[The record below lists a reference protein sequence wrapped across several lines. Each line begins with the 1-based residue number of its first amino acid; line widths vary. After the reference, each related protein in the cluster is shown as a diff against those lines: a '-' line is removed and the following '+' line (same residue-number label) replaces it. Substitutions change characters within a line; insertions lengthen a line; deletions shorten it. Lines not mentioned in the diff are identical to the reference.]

1 MVNERPVGVAI
12 IGTGAWSGAVG
23 DVLRKSRKVKL
34 ITCFDVLPEKRRI
47 FSEKFGCDQ
56 DDRFED
62 VLKRDDVEGVHL
74 TSPNAA
80 HAEQAVAA
88 AEHGKHVFVEKP
100 IANTV
105 ADARRMIEACRQS
118 QVVLMVGHHL
128 RRLTGFRK
136 MKELI
141 EGGVLGKPIQVEGNF
156 SQNLGFA
163 LTPESFRWRGD
174 DSGCPAGS
182 LMTLGIHHVDIFN
195 YLFGPIRSAFSYF
208 NKLCIPAPVEDVSAT
223 VVQFE
228 SGILGYLGSNYA
240 SPKALWLYVY
250 GTEANLKCTVT
261 LPELPFEE
269 YLQLWQKVDQT
280 TKLEIFRKG
289 KTGSQ
294 DVPIPTGNPILEE
307 VEEFADCIR
316 EGKRPETDGQGALA
330 ALALIRAAIESARTG
345 APVPVGCPGSS
356 FTKCAGPSRGEVV
369 SQGRNT
375 AHGRDQRPR

>member
-1 MVNERPVGVAI
+1 MNGMRFSDFLRRHQTTVVQMLIEKMEEPGLEHKKPVGIAV

-23 DVLRKSRKVKL
+23 HVMLKSRKVKL
-34 ITCFDVLPEKRRI
+34 VTCFDTVPEKRKA
-47 FSEKFGCDQ
+47 FSEKFGCEQ
-56 DDRFED
+56 EKRFED
-62 VLKRDDVEGVHL
+62 VLNRDDVEGVHL
-74 TSPNAA
+74 TSPNAL
-80 HAEQAVAA
+80 HAEQTLAA

-100 IANTV
+100 IANTM
-105 ADARRMIEACRQS
+105 ADARKMIEACRRA

-141 EGGVLGKPIQVEGNF
+141 GQGVLGKPIQVEGNF

-174 DSGCPAGS
+174 DTGCPAGA
-182 LMTLGIHHVDIFN
+182 LMTLGIHYADVFN

-208 NKLCIPAPVEDVSAT
+208 NKLCIPAPVEDVT
-223 VVQFE
+223 VTVLQFE

-269 YLQLWQKVDQT
+269 YLQLWQRVDQT
-280 TKLEIFRKG
+280 TKVEISQKG

-294 DVPIPTGNPILEE
+294 EVAIPVRNPILEE

-316 EGKRPETDGQGALA
+316 EGKSPETDGQGALE

-345 APVPVGCPGSS
+345 AQVLVG
-356 FTKCAGPSRGEVV
+356 K
-369 SQGRNT
+369 
-375 AHGRDQRPR
+375 

>member
-1 MVNERPVGVAI
+1 MEHRKPVGIAV

-23 DVLRKSRKVKL
+23 PVLLKSRKVKL
-34 ITCFDVLPEKRRI
+34 VTCFDTVPEKRRV
-47 FSEKFGCDQ
+47 FSEKFGCEQ
-56 DDRFED
+56 ENRLED
-62 VLKRDDVEGVHL
+62 VLRRDDVEGVHL
-74 TSPNAA
+74 TSPNAL
-80 HAEQAVAA
+80 HAEQTLAA
-88 AEHGKHVFVEKP
+88 AEHGKHVFVDKP
-100 IANTV
+100 IANTM
-105 ADARRMIEACRQS
+105 ADARKMIEACRRS

-141 EGGVLGKPIQVEGNF
+141 ERGVIGKSIQVEGNF

-163 LTPESFRWRGD
+163 LTPGSFRWRGD

-182 LMTLGIHHVDIFN
+182 LMTLGIHHADVFN

-208 NKLCIPAPVEDVSAT
+208 NKLCIPAPVEDVT
-223 VVQFE
+223 VTVFQFE

-269 YLQLWQKVDQT
+269 YLQLWQRVDET
-280 TKLEIFRKG
+280 TKVEIFQKG

-294 DVPIPTGNPILEE
+294 EIAIPVGNPILEE
-307 VEEFADCIR
+307 VDEFADCIR
-316 EGKRPETDGQGALA
+316 EGKSPETDGQGALE

-345 APVPVGCPGSS
+345 APVPVE
-356 FTKCAGPSRGEVV
+356 K
-369 SQGRNT
+369 
-375 AHGRDQRPR
+375 